1 MLTVYIMAA
10 QFWGQH
16 GVIIFPFRALKDF
29 KAILVNL
36 ASLVSL

>member
-1 MLTVYIMAA
+1 MLIIHMTAA
-10 QFWGQH
+10 QLGGQH
-16 GVIIFPFRALKDF
+16 GVLISPFRALKDF